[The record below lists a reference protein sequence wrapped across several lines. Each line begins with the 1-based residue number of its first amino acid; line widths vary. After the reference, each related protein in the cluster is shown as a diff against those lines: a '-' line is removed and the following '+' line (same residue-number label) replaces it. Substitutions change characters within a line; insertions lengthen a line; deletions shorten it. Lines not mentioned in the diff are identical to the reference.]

1 MYKSFK
7 NMYANE
13 IISFFWPYC
22 GLNTLMMSSGWK
34 QRKCVCVCVDMRA
47 HTHTH
52 THTHTQV
59 VRMKSET
66 SGQQQEPMPLSP

>member
-7 NMYANE
+7 NMYTNE

-52 THTHTQV
+52 THTQV